1 MESHEDS
8 SAQQQQKQQNPSKT
22 NEFDYGVENEYDDNN
37 DRDGKPGTG
46 NIILEKIRT
55 SSSDEYAKYFDTGKA
70 LYCEFK
76 VSLIF

>member
-8 SAQQQQKQQNPSKT
+8 SAQQQQQQQNPSKT

-46 NIILEKIRT
+46 NITLEKIRT